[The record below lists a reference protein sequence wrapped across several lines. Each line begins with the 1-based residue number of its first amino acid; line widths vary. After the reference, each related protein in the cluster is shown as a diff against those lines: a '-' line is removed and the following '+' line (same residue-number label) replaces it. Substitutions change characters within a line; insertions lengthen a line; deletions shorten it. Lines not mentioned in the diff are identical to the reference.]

1 MPFVNHVNKEQKIE
15 LEKMES
21 EKILCA
27 AIWYKEL
34 PLLRPDVLE
43 PRGFQPYNLDHGVIF
58 CGWRHHNCMY
68 QKIAVT
74 GLAES
79 QSGESV
85 QGFLTSKNRFVDRI
99 EGNMIAINAGQ
110 APKNS
115 PGDRLFSEDLY

>member
-1 MPFVNHVNKEQKIE
+1 ME
-15 LEKMES
+15 LER
-21 EKILCA
+21 ILCA

-34 PLLRPDVLE
+34 ELKMPEVLQ
-43 PRGFQPYNLDHGVIF
+43 PRGYSPYNIDKGVIF

-74 GLAES
+74 GLKES
-79 QSGESV
+79 LTGDNV
-85 QGFLTSKNRFVDRI
+85 QGFLTSKNRFVDRY
-99 EGNMIAINAGQ
+99 EGNTIAINAGQ